1 MPGFNSDSLS
11 TAYNERL
18 FSGSGLRHFYHMARF
33 RWVRDKVVR
42 HLGRDLRLIELGC
55 YDGRLFD
62 TLADRVTEY
71 AGLDA
76 NWSGGLDL
84 ARKKYHDRKDVTLVE
99 AQEPSDFDRFAAGQ
113 FNVAAALETLEH
125 VPPELVAPFLDQ
137 LRRVTRGHLFIS
149 VPNEL
154 GPVFLAK
161 YLGKR
166 VLYGGG
172 QRYSPAEVVAAT
184 LRNSDKVER
193 DDHKGFDYRDV
204 VREVGNRFEILAVE
218 GVASF
223 GLPAA
228 LAPTVGIFARSQS
241 GA

>member
-1 MPGFNSDSLS
+1 MPDSQAAT

-18 FSGSGLRHFYHMARF
+18 FSGGALRRFYHMARF
-33 RWVRDKVVR
+33 NWVRDKADR
-42 HLGRDLRLIELGC
+42 YLGSDLRLIELGC
-55 YDGRLFD
+55 YDGRLLD
-62 TLADRVTEY
+62 TLGPRVSEY

-84 ARKKYHDRKDVTLVE
+84 ARQKYRGRKGVTLVE
-99 AQEPSDFDRFAAGQ
+99 AVSPDEFRRFKDGQ

-137 LRRVTRGHLFIS
+137 LARVTRGHLFVT

-161 YLGKR
+161 YVGKKI
-166 VLYGGG
+166 LYGGE
-172 QRYSPAEVVAAT
+172 QDYSPAEILAAT
-184 LRNSDKVER
+184 LRQSDKVER
-193 DDHKGFDYRDV
+193 DDHKGFDYRHV
-204 VREVGNRFEILAVE
+204 VAEVGKRFEILKVE
-218 GVASF
+218 GLASF

-228 LAPTVGIFARSQS
+228 LAPTVGIFARSR
-241 GA
+241 

>member
-1 MPGFNSDSLS
+1 MADAQELTNS
-11 TAYNERL
+11 YNDEL
-18 FSGSGLRHFYHMARF
+18 FSGSALRRFYHLARF
-33 RWVRDKVVR
+33 NWVRDKADK
-42 HLGRDLRLIELGC
+42 HLDGDLRLIELGC

-62 TLADRVTEY
+62 TLGPRVVEY

-84 ARKKYHDRKDVTLVE
+84 ARAKYGSRKDVTLIE
-99 AQEPSDFDRFAAGQ
+99 ATDPDGFRRFSDRQ

-125 VPPELVAPFLDQ
+125 VPPDLVAPYLDQ
-137 LRRVTRGHLFIS
+137 LQRVTRGNLFVT

-161 YLGKR
+161 HLGKKI
-166 VLYGGG
+166 LYGGE
-172 QRYSPAEVVAAT
+172 QAYSPSEVLAAA
-184 LRNSDKVER
+184 LRQSHKVKR

-204 VREVGNRFEILAVE
+204 VAEIGKRFEILAVE
-218 GVASF
+218 GLASF

-228 LAPTVGIFARSQS
+228 LSPTVGIFARSR
-241 GA
+241 